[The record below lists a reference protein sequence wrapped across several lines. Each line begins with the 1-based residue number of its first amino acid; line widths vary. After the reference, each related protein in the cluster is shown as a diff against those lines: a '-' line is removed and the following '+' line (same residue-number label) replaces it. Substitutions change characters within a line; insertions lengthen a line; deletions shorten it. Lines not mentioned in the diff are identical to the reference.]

1 MKGSQYWWKNDF
13 NLEVEKRK
21 REEKGDNGVGLV
33 VSLKIQTEKAVKIC
47 WDCIYRTRCRAE
59 DWGR

>member
-1 MKGSQYWWKNDF
+1 MMGILSGPVVKGSQYWWKNDF

-33 VSLKIQTEKAVKIC
+33 VSLKIQTEKAVKLC
-47 WDCIYRTRCRAE
+47 
-59 DWGR
+59 